1 MTVAFRV
8 DASAAIGVGHL
19 KRCLA
24 LAAALRT
31 LDQRSVFVVRD
42 SGSPALALVEAEGH
56 GLLRLPAAGG
66 DDAALSVA
74 ALQGQGCRRVVVDH
88 YGLAADWHRALRQ
101 ALGAPVAAIDDL
113 ADRDLDV
120 DLLVDHNLA
129 ADHRAKYGRRLPP
142 QARLLG
148 GPRHALLGPAYA
160 TAPRAAPQD
169 PVRSVGVFLGGTDP
183 GGHSAVVVQ
192 ALRQLSGFRGAI
204 EVVTTSANPRH
215 TELAAALAQ
224 WPGTTLA
231 LDLPDLA
238 AFFARHGL
246 QVGAGGGASW
256 ERCCIGA
263 PSLLLELADNQ
274 RAVIPQLVALGAAAA
289 LPPGTP
295 PEAAAIAAALRPLLA
310 DAALRQRLAAS
321 AQALV
326 DGHGALRVA
335 AALCAAQLQLRPAT
349 ADDRALMFG
358 WRNDPR
364 TRAVSRQQ
372 QPIAE
377 DEHARWLAATLAR
390 SDRLLL
396 VGQIGRCPVGVI
408 RFDRLADGPGDAQA
422 EVSLYLDP
430 RLTGLGLGPRLLAA
444 GEAAAAAH
452 FGAGLQCVATVLDGN
467 ASSAQLFRQAGYVQS
482 GELWRKAPAAVPPTS
497 LESPA

>member
-24 LAAALRT
+24 LAAALHS
-31 LDQRSVFVVRD
+31 LGHRSLFVMRD
-42 SGSPALALVEAEGH
+42 SGSPALAGVEAAGH
-56 GLLRLPAAGG
+56 GLLRLPGDGG

-74 ALQGQGCRRVVVDH
+74 ALRGQGCRRVVVDH
-88 YGLAADWHRALRQ
+88 YGLDAHWHRQLRQ

-120 DLLVDHNLA
+120 DLLIDHNLA
-129 ADHRAKYGRRLPP
+129 ADHRAKYGRHLPA

-160 TAPRAAPQD
+160 AAPRAALQA

-183 GGHSAVVVQ
+183 GGHSLHVVQ
-192 ALRQLSGFRGAI
+192 ALREQAGFSGAI

-215 TELAAALAQ
+215 AELAASLAH

-289 LPPGTP
+289 LPPGVLP
-295 PEAAAIAAALRPLLA
+295 DAAAIGAALRPLLA
-310 DAALRQRLAAS
+310 DAGLRQRLAAS

-335 AALCAAQLQLRPAT
+335 AALCAAQLQVRPAT
-349 ADDRALMFG
+349 ADDRALMHA

-372 QPIAE
+372 QPITEA
-377 DEHARWLAATLAR
+377 EHAQWLAATLAR

-396 VGQIGRCPVGVI
+396 VGEIGGCPVGVI
-408 RFDRLADGPGDAQA
+408 RFDQLAAAQA

-430 RLTGLGLGPRLLAA
+430 RLTGLGLGPVLLAA
-444 GEAAAAAH
+444 GEAAAAAR
-452 FGAGLQCVATVLDGN
+452 FGGALQFVATVLDGN
-467 ASSAQLFRQAGYVQS
+467 AGSAQLFRQAAYLQS
-482 GELWRKAPAAVPPTS
+482 GELWRKAPAATPPTS
-497 LESPA
+497 LESHA